1 MTDLPPPAPPDALR
15 ARRERLLEAS
25 SRAGFAAILATRA
38 EHVRYLT
45 GSHGPGPR
53 ALLIDRRTTRLV
65 APSDPDDAEALARHG
80 IEVVTFPAY
89 SPAQFVDP
97 IAAFADVL
105 GQLVASSG
113 QARIGCDTAS
123 IPGRLDDLRAANT
136 ADAIDVFAAARR
148 PRDPWEIAEIQSRVA
163 IVEAGL
169 RAAHSTAAAGVRE
182 IDVATAALRAISL
195 EMGEVICLDHNI
207 GSGPRSSLPDPQA
220 SPREIADGELVLV
233 DLYPPLRG
241 YFADLCRTWVVGS
254 KPSEA
259 AHQHEAVLV
268 ALRSGERL
276 LGPGVPV
283 AAIDGAVRQSLKASG
298 GFDASMGHHTG
309 HGLGIFAW
317 ERPWIGSGSEETLIP
332 GDVVALEPGAY
343 RSGFGGVRVEGNYLI
358 TGDGYER
365 IDTFAEDLGA

>member
-1 MTDLPPPAPPDALR
+1 MTDLPPSAPPDALR
-15 ARRERLLEAS
+15 ARRERLLAAS
-25 SRAGFAAILATRA
+25 SEAGFAAILATRP

-45 GSHGPGPR
+45 GSDGPGPR
-53 ALLIDRRTTRLV
+53 ALLIGLSATRLI
-65 APSDPDDAEALARHG
+65 APSDPDDAETLARQD
-80 IEVVTFPAY
+80 IEVVTFAAY
-89 SPAQFVDP
+89 SPAHLIDSN
-97 IAAFADVL
+97 AAFADVL
-105 GQLVASSG
+105 GRLVASSG
-113 QARIGCDTAS
+113 PTRIGCDTAS
-123 IPGRLDDLRAANT
+123 IPGRLDDLRTANI
-136 ADAIDVFAAARR
+136 ADATDVFAAARR
-148 PRDPWEIAEIQSRVA
+148 PRDNWETAEIRSRVV

-195 EMGEVICLDHNI
+195 ELGEVVSLDHNV
-207 GSGPRSSLPDPQA
+207 GSGPRSALSDPHA
-220 SPREIADGELVLV
+220 SSREIADGELVLV

-254 KPSEA
+254 TPTEA
-259 AHQHEAVLV
+259 AHQHEAVLA

-283 AAIDGAVRQSLKASG
+283 AAIDRSVRQSLGASG

-317 ERPWIGSGSEETLIP
+317 EHPWIGSGSDETLMP

-343 RSGFGGVRVEGNYLI
+343 RPGFGGVRVEGNYLI
-358 TGDGYER
+358 TADGYER
-365 IDTFAEDLGA
+365 IDTLAEDLRA